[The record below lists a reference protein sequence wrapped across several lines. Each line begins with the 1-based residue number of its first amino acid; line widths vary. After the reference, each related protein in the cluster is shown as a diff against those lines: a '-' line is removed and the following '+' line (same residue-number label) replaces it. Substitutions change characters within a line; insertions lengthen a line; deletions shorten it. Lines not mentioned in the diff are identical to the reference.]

1 MKKILQRIEM
11 ENKPLKSDVFD
22 LPYIFILFFFLVVLV
37 VLVVNSLLLK
47 VKIKTTKNTT
57 TRLNTAGGY

>member
-1 MKKILQRIEM
+1 M